1 MNNRIRCSDCPHLD
15 YQDWCQVNVE
25 HVPFPNHWRI
35 CDWYA
40 GLPPMANVRASLEA
54 ADLMRYV
61 AELRDT
67 PEGRLLRLRHGAS
80 EIERFCIYGLAG
92 LTVIPNDPAI
102 IARATKGHRNHGGR
116 ADDSDPRIPEYQAA

>member
-1 MNNRIRCSDCPHLD
+1 
-15 YQDWCQVNVE
+15 
-25 HVPFPNHWRI
+25 
-35 CDWYA
+35 
-40 GLPPMANVRASLEA
+40 
-54 ADLMRYV
+54 MRYV

-67 PEGRLLRLRHGAS
+67 PEGRALRLRHGAT